1 MGSLSIETLG
11 RLQGLLYLAEGL
23 WPFFALQS
31 FLRISGA
38 GHVAK
43 AHLRS
48 GPLLLVGA
56 ALVIGPEARLQDKI
70 ILGLGT
76 AVILLTLHL
85 LQSAATSPRPFH
97 VAGVLLNALFI
108 GLWCSTI
115 L

>member
-1 MGSLSIETLG
+1 MTSLSIETLG
-11 RLQGLLYLAEGL
+11 RLQGLLYLVEGL

-31 FLRISGA
+31 FLRVSGA

-56 ALVIGPEARLQDKI
+56 ALLIGPGSRSQDEI
-70 ILGLGT
+70 VLGLGT

-85 LQSAATSPRPFH
+85 LRSAATSARPFH
-97 VAGVLLNALFI
+97 VVGVLLNALFV
-108 GLWCSTI
+108 GLWCST
-115 L
+115 LL